1 MTDEG
6 RALDLGKLATGA
18 NGRVAAMLA
27 ELEGHSLDSGERG
40 SPRTLWT
47 QQFVASGKGGKMGVE
62 P

>member
-1 MTDEG
+1 MAVENQ
-6 RALDLGKLATGA
+6 ALDLGKLASGT

-27 ELEGHSLDSGERG
+27 ELEGHAFDSGKRG
-40 SPRTLWT
+40 SPRILWT

>member
-1 MTDEG
+1 MKDKRST
-6 RALDLGKLATGA
+6 LDLNRLGTGTDK
-18 NGRVAAMLA
+18 RVAAMLA
-27 ELEGHSLDSGERG
+27 ELEGHALDSGERG